1 MEGGA
6 RVHTTVSGLARGL
19 RLGSAVHAMLHAML
33 HATLYADH
41 AAPEGQGSPLPCDGV
56 ALRCGCSGEL
66 SSSELS
72 E

>member
-1 MEGGA
+1 M
-6 RVHTTVSGLARGL
+6 HTTVSGLARGL

-33 HATLYADH
+33 YADH

-56 ALRCGCSGEL
+56 ALRCVCSGEL